1 MRIRSRRQ
9 SHQANMEA
17 EAAPTASL
25 FILYADLSLLISSP
39 PQSKVNCVE
48 LVQPQTG
55 RYDFIQRGASQIY

>member
-1 MRIRSRRQ
+1 
-9 SHQANMEA
+9 MEA